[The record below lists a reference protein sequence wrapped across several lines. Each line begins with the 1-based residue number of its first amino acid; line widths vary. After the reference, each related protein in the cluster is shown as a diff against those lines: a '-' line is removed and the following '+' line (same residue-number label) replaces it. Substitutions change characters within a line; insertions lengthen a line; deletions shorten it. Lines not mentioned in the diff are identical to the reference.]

1 MQGLI
6 MAGQLILGLSI
17 LVTLH
22 ELGHFLAARA
32 FGIKVEKFY
41 LFFDAWGFKL
51 FSFKVGDTEYGMGW
65 LPLGGYVKI
74 AGMVDESLDT
84 EQLAAEPQPWE
95 FRAKPAWQR
104 LIVMVGGVTMNV
116 ILGIAIFSGTLLHF
130 KKDYLPNQEVIQG
143 KGIYAYKLGKE
154 IGLQDGDKILTING
168 KSFERFEDV
177 LSSRVLFGATLSIER
192 NNRTMEVIVPDN
204 FYRKV
209 GVAGR
214 WSFVGYGPLHH
225 YQIGR
230 VVDGEPAQKAGIK
243 AGDKITAING
253 EIIANNEDLVSKIGA
268 LKNKTVSLNIL
279 RDNKPLTFVS
289 AVTNKGTIGISYDAI
304 PEKNSS
310 YKMEPYTVSNSLSFG
325 TSDAIEALVSNAKGL
340 GKIFTGEEKASES
353 VQGPIGIATIYGG
366 VWEWSRFWAITGLLS
381 MVLAFMN
388 MLPIPALDGGHVI
401 FLLIESIFKVKFSDK
416 VMERAQVVGMVIL
429 FSLLIFAVGNDIWKH
444 IIN

>member
-51 FSFKVGDTEYGMGW
+51 FSFKIGDTEYGMGW

-116 ILGIAIFSGTLLHF
+116 ILGIIIFSGTLLQF

-168 KSFERFEDV
+168 NSFERFEDV

-192 NNRTMEVIVPDN
+192 NNRTMEVVVPDN

-209 GVAGR
+209 GEAGR

-225 YQIGR
+225 YQIR
-230 VVDGEPAQKAGIK
+230 SVADGEPAQKAGLQL
-243 AGDKITAING
+243 GDKITAING
-253 EIIANNEDLVSKIGA
+253 EIIASNDDLVNKIGA
-268 LKNKTVSLNIL
+268 LKNKTVTLNIL
-279 RDNKPLTFVS
+279 RDNQLITLQS

-310 YKMEPYTVSNSLSFG
+310 YKMEPYTVSNAVSFG

-366 VWEWSRFWAITGLLS
+366 VWDWSRFWAITGLLS

-444 IIN
+444 ILH